1 VDRVHGY
8 ADIAVT
14 GALIV
19 LPFIVG
25 FTEHT
30 TALVFYLVVGA
41 GGLAAKLATRFE
53 PRVAAERGMTVR
65 MAA

>member
-1 VDRVHGY
+1 MTV
-8 ADIAVT
+8 
-14 GALIV
+14 ALIV

-25 FTEHT
+25 FSSHT

-41 GGLAAKLATRFE
+41 GGLGATLVTRFE
-53 PRVAAERGMTVR
+53 PGMSAPRGMALR